1 MTVEELFAAELQ
13 EDPSAIDDAA
23 SPTTLKSWDSF
34 NNVKLIM
41 ALEDA
46 YQVTLSSSEIAAM
59 SSVGAVKR
67 ILRAKGVTV

>member
-1 MTVEELFAAELQ
+1 MTVEELFATELQ

-23 SPTTLKSWDSF
+23 SPTTLKSCDSF

-67 ILRAKGVTV
+67 ILRAKGITV